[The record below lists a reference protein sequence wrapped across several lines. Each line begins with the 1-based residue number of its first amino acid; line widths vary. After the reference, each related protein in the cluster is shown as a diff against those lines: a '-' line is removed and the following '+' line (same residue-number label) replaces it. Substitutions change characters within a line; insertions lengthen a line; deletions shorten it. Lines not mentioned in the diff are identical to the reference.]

1 VRRALEELA
10 ELEDLEIA
18 QHARAAVATT
28 AWRVN
33 VEPASAAVS
42 LGDGG
47 HKSLPSMSLPVL
59 NVPCVRLHAR
69 EQSASI
75 VVVRSARSMHAQ
87 HELLRL
93 ERNIQTWHGTPST
106 SRVKRSW
113 LSPTG
118 RTAQVFV
125 CHAG

>member
-1 VRRALEELA
+1 MARSGGGLQLSVLCSENLEEVRRALEELA

-47 HKSLPSMSLPVL
+47 HKSLPSMSLAVL
-59 NVPCVRLHAR
+59 SVPFLCPA
-69 EQSASI
+69 
-75 VVVRSARSMHAQ
+75 ARSPRQAG
-87 HELLRL
+87 
-93 ERNIQTWHGTPST
+93 GT
-106 SRVKRSW
+106 VA
-113 LSPTG
+113 LG
-118 RTAQVFV
+118 
-125 CHAG
+125 

>member
-1 VRRALEELA
+1 MRSALEELA

-47 HKSLPSMSLPVL
+47 HKSLPSMSLAVL
-59 NVPCVRLHAR
+59 SVPFLSPA
-69 EQSASI
+69 
-75 VVVRSARSMHAQ
+75 ARSP
-87 HELLRL
+87 ESRL
-93 ERNIQTWHGTPST
+93 VS
-106 SRVKRSW
+106 
-113 LSPTG
+113 
-118 RTAQVFV
+118 
-125 CHAG
+125 